1 MTVRQCCGRI
11 TAVQM
16 DNLRGLLDIRRMNK
30 AKNARIRELCV
41 VTKEVVE
48 ERIDEGAL
56 WWFGYVERMEN
67 DRIAKRVYVGE
78 CVGSCSVGRQRKR
91 WNDACVLEWFSPN
104 ARISEL
110 CGVSKR
116 VNEWKDEI
124 VLEWFGHIER
134 VENDRIAKW
143 VYVGECVCNRF
154 VGGRL

>member
-1 MTVRQCCGRI
+1 MKHYLYLFLCMTVRQCCGRI

-91 WNDACVLEWFSPN
+91 WIDAVKESLRKEVWTSVKLREWC
-104 ARISEL
+104 RI
-110 CGVSKR
+110 GV
-116 VNEWKDEI
+116 N
-124 VLEWFGHIER
+124 
-134 VENDRIAKW
+134 
-143 VYVGECVCNRF
+143 
-154 VGGRL
+154 GGRL